1 MPKEELKSPQRRTLT
16 KRLIREAML
25 TLLQTNSIQKISV
38 RALCDTAGIHR
49 TTFYHHYN
57 DTYEVLAEIEQ
68 EFLAQ
73 LSMEETHIRNT
84 AELEHHIESLCLRLQ
99 QNREAAVI
107 LMENHADSYFFDKLL
122 AVQDQGMIWK
132 QLNNI
137 YPPDACLLLR
147 DFLNNGAYA
156 VMFRWLK
163 NGCQQSPKQ
172 VAGLL
177 AKTIQHGITLK

>member
-1 MPKEELKSPQRRTLT
+1 MAKEELKSPQRRTLT

-25 TLLQTNSIQKISV
+25 SLLRTNSIQKISV
-38 RALCDTAGIHR
+38 RALCDMAGIHR

-99 QNREAAVI
+99 QSQEAAVI
-107 LMENHADSYFFDKLL
+107 LLENNADPYFFDKLL
-122 AVQDQGMIWK
+122 AVQDHGMIWK
-132 QLNNI
+132 QLNNT
-137 YPPDACLLLR
+137 YSPDECALLR

-156 VMFRWLK
+156 VMLSWLK

-177 AKTIQHGITLK
+177 AKTIQQGVVLK